1 MAAARQ
7 RDVDGSMAASAAV
20 AAARS
25 AVAGHSATAAA
36 RWKQHGGCGGGG
48 SATAQ
53 RRWQHGSVCECAHAR
68 DDTTDYD
75 RGLPESFPRRPSLG
89 ARLFVRANASRFFLA
104 LLGEL
109 SNWKGHIRH
118 RSAKVLLILTV
129 YCEEHLTKDFHH
141 TIASIAKA
149 IGMDISSQGEGDSM
163 MKLEPIRRVL
173 RLMAKY
179 VDPVAYLPLL
189 CPRILGDNSSAT
201 SDSRRNY
208 AIALSSLIEGSPIHR
223 LTLHWSD
230 VASLLSDTDCIGP
243 FVGTQTR
250 RQCLTA
256 FHTLIAMVTT
266 SKGCAAS
273 FVSQLA
279 DAGELGK
286 LRSVLSSSN
295 AALEEMMRKVSGC
308 DEDAKLG
315 RGCID
320 GISENVSAAAAE
332 M

>member
-1 MAAARQ
+1 MA
-7 RDVDGSMAASAAV
+7 
-20 AAARS
+20 
-25 AVAGHSATAAA
+25 
-36 RWKQHGGCGGGG
+36 
-48 SATAQ
+48 
-53 RRWQHGSVCECAHAR
+53 HGSVCECAHAR

-208 AIALSSLIEGSPIHR
+208 AIALSSLIEDSPIHR
-223 LTLHWSD
+223 LTLRWSD

-320 GISENVSAAAAE
+320 GISEIVAAAAAE